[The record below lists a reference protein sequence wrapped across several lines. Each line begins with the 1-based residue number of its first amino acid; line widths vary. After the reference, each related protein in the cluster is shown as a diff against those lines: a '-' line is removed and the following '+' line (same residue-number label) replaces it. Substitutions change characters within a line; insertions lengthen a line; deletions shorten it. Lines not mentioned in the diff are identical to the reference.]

1 MKKLV
6 LLASAA
12 FIVASMTSC
21 KKDYT
26 CVCTETYSYNGTTQT
41 ETYAYTANLKKK
53 DAKTWCE
60 VNSSSSGFGYS
71 TSCALK

>member
-26 CVCTETYSYNGTTQT
+26 CNCTYAGTT
-41 ETYAYTANLKKK
+41 YPYTITAKKK
-53 DAKTWCE
+53 DAKDAC
-60 VNSSSSGFGYS
+60 NSIGSVWISYGGTCS
-71 TSCALK
+71 LK